1 MVKSRKTWLCAVLVV
16 VVLAIAL
23 PVIVQAQETTAP
35 SRVEEIQG
43 QILALRR
50 ELVQELLRTGGITAE
65 QAERMLDRLDRIPDR
80 EGFRPGKA
88 FGRGWRG
95 CPCSP

>member
-35 SRVEEIQG
+35 SRVEEIQE

-65 QAERMLDRLDRIPDR
+65 QAERMLDRLNRIPDR
-80 EGFRPGKA
+80 EGFRPGRGP
-88 FGRGWRG
+88 GRGWRG